1 MAIVSRVRKHRT
13 RCWSGA
19 AVAGAGD
26 AAADVDV
33 DARESGGKLVGK
45 CLVPL
50 QPLLST
56 CELTV
61 STPILT
67 EGRREA
73 GGSVEMSLRLR
84 KPISSDEV
92 VVTEVIFFFFR
103 SSHVFSV
110 FAGAPCHAGHL
121 ARTSEPWSGHT
132 EGSFLSLRPPIP
144 TPLRH
149 FG

>member
-1 MAIVSRVRKHRT
+1 MR
-13 RCWSGA
+13 
-19 AVAGAGD
+19 D
-26 AAADVDV
+26 ACQ
-33 DARESGGKLVGK
+33 SGGKLIGK

-84 KPISSDEV
+84 KPVSSDEV
-92 VVTEVIFFFFR
+92 VVTEVFM
-103 SSHVFSV
+103 
-110 FAGAPCHAGHL
+110 L
-121 ARTSEPWSGHT
+121 
-132 EGSFLSLRPPIP
+132 
-144 TPLRH
+144 
-149 FG
+149 

>member
-1 MAIVSRVRKHRT
+1 MSLTLTLVTPLAAGTAAAASAAAPVLGASRFRT
-13 RCWSGA
+13 VVLPRSA
-19 AVAGAGD
+19 AVGD
-26 AAADVDV
+26 VC
-33 DARESGGKLVGK
+33 DARQSGGKLVGK

-92 VVTEVIFFFFR
+92 VVTEVQY
-103 SSHVFSV
+103 
-110 FAGAPCHAGHL
+110 A
-121 ARTSEPWSGHT
+121 
-132 EGSFLSLRPPIP
+132 
-144 TPLRH
+144 
-149 FG
+149 